1 LRQSDL
7 AMLSTLTTIEP
18 NETLKELI
26 KTGCERDPYFS
37 RLFIRGLHGHFM
49 GTPGDDNQFKLGED
63 ELIYEVRTGT
73 NRLCIPKGE
82 IRVKIMKEAYSV
94 SET

>member
-1 LRQSDL
+1 
-7 AMLSTLTTIEP
+7 
-18 NETLKELI
+18 
-26 KTGCERDPYFS
+26 
-37 RLFIRGLHGHFM
+37 M